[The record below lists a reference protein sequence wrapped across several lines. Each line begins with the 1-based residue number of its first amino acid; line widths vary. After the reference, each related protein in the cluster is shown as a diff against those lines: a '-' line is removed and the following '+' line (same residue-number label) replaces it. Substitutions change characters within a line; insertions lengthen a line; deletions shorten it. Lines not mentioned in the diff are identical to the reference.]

1 MAEKKDLRVGRQIRI
16 NEVFVIDDT
25 GAQRGVMRTFDAL
38 NLADELGLDLVEISP
53 NAHPPVCKIID
64 YGKYRYEMEK
74 KNREAKK
81 NQAVTKLKEV
91 RMQVKVDVGDL
102 NTKCRFIYEFLEE
115 RNKVKV
121 SVRFRGREMQHPE
134 IGRDVLKRI
143 LQRLDEI
150 ECGYILEREPVME
163 GRMVSMLLSPPK
175 KK

>member
-1 MAEKKDLRVGRQIRI
+1 
-16 NEVFVIDDT
+16 
-25 GAQRGVMRTFDAL
+25 
-38 NLADELGLDLVEISP
+38 
-53 NAHPPVCKIID
+53 
-64 YGKYRYEMEK
+64 
-74 KNREAKK
+74 
-81 NQAVTKLKEV
+81 
-91 RMQVKVDVGDL
+91 MQVKVDVGDL
-102 NTKCRFIYEFLEE
+102 NTKCRFISEFLEE

-163 GRMVSMLLSPPK
+163 GRMVSMLLSSPK

>member
-81 NQAVTKLKEV
+81 NQAVTKLK
-91 RMQVKVDVGDL
+91 
-102 NTKCRFIYEFLEE
+102 
-115 RNKVKV
+115 
-121 SVRFRGREMQHPE
+121 
-134 IGRDVLKRI
+134 
-143 LQRLDEI
+143 
-150 ECGYILEREPVME
+150 
-163 GRMVSMLLSPPK
+163 
-175 KK
+175 

>member
-1 MAEKKDLRVGRQIRI
+1 
-16 NEVFVIDDT
+16 
-25 GAQRGVMRTFDAL
+25 
-38 NLADELGLDLVEISP
+38 
-53 NAHPPVCKIID
+53 
-64 YGKYRYEMEK
+64 
-74 KNREAKK
+74 
-81 NQAVTKLKEV
+81 
-91 RMQVKVDVGDL
+91 MQVKVDVGDL
-102 NTKCRFIYEFLEE
+102 NTKCRFISEFLEE